1 MIARI
6 REVRRARGMT
16 LDDVAQACEPQ
27 TTPQTIGRLETGTRT
42 VSVGWL
48 NRIAKALGVD
58 AQDLVQAGKA
68 AELKVA
74 AMLGPDGAT
83 AAKRAAIV
91 VPPRVDEGQVAVIVS
106 ASVGQYHSG
115 DEIWCETLRAE
126 DFYAGTKSRR
136 ARAPHRRSLH
146 VRAIDQRRWRETPS
160 PAARGRQ
167 PTAGGGKSALARRSH
182 EARSEPLTAT
192 RQSFSQRLADGLDC
206 IGVVGVD
213 GATLALE
220 MRTLIH
226 SASPLDVGRT
236 DDFFEAI
243 VRRYK
248 VFAIITHRGGW
259 PVKIVEQ
266 QSASL
271 ELTLE
276 HRLQRPDRIGDMR
289 SEPSPDFDLRL
300 LHPRND
306 RCAFHGA

>member
-58 AQDLVQAGKA
+58 AQDLVQAGEA

-126 DFYAGTKSRR
+126 EFSRALNRDVLVPRTAGRFMFGRLINGDGEKLQVLPLEAGSRQQVVANPPWLAVATKLV
-136 ARAPHRRSLH
+136 RSL
-146 VRAIDQRRWRETPS
+146 
-160 PAARGRQ
+160 
-167 PTAGGGKSALARRSH
+167 
-182 EARSEPLTAT
+182 
-192 RQSFSQRLADGLDC
+192 
-206 IGVVGVD
+206 
-213 GATLALE
+213 
-220 MRTLIH
+220 
-226 SASPLDVGRT
+226 
-236 DDFFEAI
+236 
-243 VRRYK
+243 
-248 VFAIITHRGGW
+248 
-259 PVKIVEQ
+259 
-266 QSASL
+266 
-271 ELTLE
+271 
-276 HRLQRPDRIGDMR
+276 
-289 SEPSPDFDLRL
+289 
-300 LHPRND
+300 
-306 RCAFHGA
+306 